1 MFAGEHGR
9 ECCGARP
16 SVKALWN
23 SFDTAASDAQESADW
38 VLLHYVGTM
47 VLRMSEDVF
56 WKVYVVDIQPKRLEK
71 ALALGATGVID
82 AKTENTLER
91 LKELSEG
98 LGFDLAIET
107 AGSTITSQQSFYAV
121 KKGGTVVL
129 VGYNVD
135 ALVPLPVNHAL
146 DNEITVKTIFRYRHI
161 YPLAID
167 AVASGKVDLKGLV
180 TNLFNFDDI
189 QRALRESIENKVEI
203 VKAAIRM

>member
-1 MFAGEHGR
+1 M
-9 ECCGARP
+9 
-16 SVKALWN
+16 
-23 SFDTAASDAQESADW
+23 
-38 VLLHYVGTM
+38 
-47 VLRMSEDVF
+47 
-56 WKVYVVDIQPKRLEK
+56 
-71 ALALGATGVID
+71 
-82 AKTENTLER
+82 
-91 LKELSEG
+91 
-98 LGFDLAIET
+98 
-107 AGSTITSQQSFYAV
+107 
-121 KKGGTVVL
+121 
-129 VGYNVD
+129 D